1 MINYRLLSL
10 VSFLIICC
18 AALGQMRLDID
29 TDLARSLP
37 RNERFITDA
46 LEIFNHH
53 PIHDQ
58 VAVDITLN
66 RADQDT
72 LVECGILL
80 EEKMKGSGLFAQ
92 IGTEVMGE
100 LIPRLALHVAR
111 NLPLLF
117 SADDLQK
124 IAPLLEPDRIKEK
137 MRKLREDLSGLEG
150 VGQSEFIGVDPL
162 SLKDPILA
170 KMALLAP
177 SLNARFYKGHLLS
190 GDGLHLLV
198 TGRPLAAGTNTASA
212 LRISEFF
219 AQATQEIAQRY
230 ASKGI
235 QVSLTPVGAYRA
247 ALDNERMIRHD
258 VQFALVLSTVG
269 IALLLFLSFSRP
281 LIGLMSLVPALAGTA
296 VALFVYSLFRSSI
309 SIMVLGFGG
318 ALISITVDYGITY
331 LLFLDRPHETKGKE
345 AAHEVR
351 VVGIMATVT
360 TVVAFMVLSF
370 SGFPVFAELGLFST
384 LGVLFSFIFVH
395 TVFPKI
401 FPVMPPGK
409 DRVLPVQRLVNILYT
424 TGKPGAIA
432 AGLLALGLIFFA
444 RPQIHVSMDSM
455 NTVSQ
460 ATRDADALF
469 TEVWGKLGERI
480 FLMSTNETII
490 GIQHSNDLSLSRIEK
505 DVQQE
510 TLAAAF
516 VPSMIFPGKERGTQ
530 NVAAWDAFWDSKRVE
545 QVKKTLGSAGAE
557 LGFTPD
563 AFVSFFSLLEPGAG
577 AAVVQQSLDIPKE
590 FYGLLGITENTQGTD
605 LIQFITVAPGKN
617 YDPQAF
623 LARYGGEG
631 KIFDSAYFTKRLAN
645 LLFSTFTWSLLIIAV
660 SVTLLLYL
668 VSLSLTLTILT
679 MLPSAFAYICTLGTM
694 KLIGQPLD
702 IPALML
708 LSIAILGMGIDY
720 AIFFVRAHQRYR
732 DIFHPSY
739 IRVRS
744 SVFLSSASTMI
755 GFGVLCFAEHNL
767 LRSIGIASLL
777 GLTYSLLGSFLLLPP
792 LLELYFSGK
801 TKSDNRVSGDCA
813 ARIRRRF
820 RTVEAYP
827 RMFARFKLRLDPM
840 FHDLPLMLA
849 AKKDIKTIVD
859 IGCGYG
865 VPACWC
871 LESFKDARV
880 VAIDPDPERVRVA
893 NIVLGDRGTVTQGW
907 APDMPPL
914 PGNSADLVLLL
925 DMLHYVDDEAA
936 VSVFHKSFQ
945 MLAPGGIL
953 VARCTLRPSGR
964 PSWAWQLE
972 KARIQIAGHKP
983 WYRSPEEMAE
993 LLTEAG
999 FTVIVNEISAVNP
1012 ELVWMVGQAKKEAF
1026 CVSYATQGH

>member
-37 RNERFITDA
+37 RNERFIADA
-46 LEIFNHH
+46 LDIFNHH

-58 VAVDITLN
+58 VAVDITLD
-66 RADQDT
+66 RADQDI
-72 LVECGILL
+72 LVECGVLL

-92 IGTEVMGE
+92 IGTNAMGE

-117 SADDLQK
+117 SEEDLQK

-150 VGQSEFIGVDPL
+150 VGQAEFVGVDPL

-198 TGRPLAAGTNTASA
+198 TGRPLTAGTNTASA
-212 LRISEFF
+212 LSVSDFF
-219 AQATQEIAQRY
+219 ARAAQDIGQKY
-230 ASKGI
+230 ASKG
-235 QVSLTPVGAYRA
+235 VLVTLTPVGAYRA

-296 VALFVYSLFRSSI
+296 AALFVYSLFRSSI

-331 LLFLDRPHETKGKE
+331 LLFLDRPHESSGKE

-360 TVVAFMVLSF
+360 TIVAFMVLSF
-370 SGFPVFAELGLFST
+370 SGFPIFAELGVFST
-384 LGVLFSFIFVH
+384 MGVVFSFLFVH

-401 FPVMPPGK
+401 FPVMPPGT
-409 DRVLPVQRLVNILYT
+409 DRVLPLQRFVNILYN
-424 TGKPGAIA
+424 TGWSGALA
-432 AGLLALGLIFFA
+432 AFVLAAFLIFFA
-444 RPQIHVSMDSM
+444 KPQCYVSLSSM

-460 ATRDADALF
+460 ATEAADTLF

-480 FLMSTNETII
+480 FVMNTEETIDA
-490 GIQHSNDLSLSRIEK
+490 IQQRNDLTLTRIEK

-510 TLAAAF
+510 ILAEAF
-516 VPSMIFPGKERGTQ
+516 VPSMIFPGRERGIQ
-530 NVAAWDAFWDSKRVE
+530 NVAAWHAFWDRNRVE
-545 QVKKTLGSAGAE
+545 QVQKALESAGVE

-563 AFVSFFSLLEPGAG
+563 AFASFFSLLEPGFVA
-577 AAVVQQSLDIPKE
+577 QPLDIPQE
-590 FYGLLGITENTQGTD
+590 FYGLLGISENTRQSG

-617 YDPQAF
+617 YEAPSF
-623 LARYGGEG
+623 LARYGGES
-631 KIFDSAYFTKRLAN
+631 KIFDSAFFTERLAN
-645 LLFSTFTWSLLIIAV
+645 LLFSTFTAMLIIIAV
-660 SVTLLLYL
+660 SVALLIYL
-668 VSLSLTLTILT
+668 VSLSLTLTVLT
-679 MLPSAFAYICTLGTM
+679 VLPSAFAYICTLGTM

-767 LRSIGIASLL
+767 LRSIGVASLL

-792 LLELYFSGK
+792 LLDRYFSGK
-801 TKSDNRVSGDCA
+801 TKADSRVSGD
-813 ARIRRRF
+813 RISRVRRRF

-840 FHDLPLMLA
+840 FHDLPRMLA
-849 AKKDIKTIVD
+849 AKKDIKIIMD

-871 LESFKDARV
+871 LETFKDARV
-880 VAIDPDPERVRVA
+880 VALEPDPERVRIA
-893 NIVLGDRGTVTQGW
+893 DIALGERGTVTQGW

-914 PGNSADLVLLL
+914 PGDPADVVLLL
-925 DMLHYVDDEAA
+925 DMLHYVDDTTVKA
-936 VSVFHKSFQ
+936 VLRKSLQ
-945 MLAPGGIL
+945 NLAPGGIL
-953 VARCTLRPSGR
+953 VTRFTICPVGR
-964 PSWAWQLE
+964 PSWSWRLE
-972 KARIQIAGHKP
+972 NSRIKMSGQIG

-993 LLTEAG
+993 FLAEAG
-999 FTVIVNEISAVNP
+999 FAVIVNEVSAVNP
-1012 ELVWMVGQAKKEAF
+1012 ELVWMVGQSKKEAF
-1026 CVSYATQGH
+1026 CA